1 LGTVVSGVSSSLPRA
16 QEFGASFRR
25 LFEAHLLGMGI
36 VGALILYALQF
47 ALIEFEYGTPEIW
60 TSWLVVLACATGV
73 ALVLAQR
80 HGLAGAWPGRAACG
94 GSAFVMLGIIHGIS
108 MASVA
113 GWQWSPGWAAG
124 ALAVAGVV
132 GVTIGVCGPALL
144 TPIGAA
150 GGGIASLAGIG
161 LMHALTIRA
170 LGGIVYWSAVV
181 APLAGVLFATL
192 ALLVG
197 IKLELH
203 GLLLG
208 RSRIDRFRILA
219 DALPIPIVLTS
230 ADGEKVIFANEL
242 SRRQLLASEGHGGAA
257 GIGRLYTNP
266 EESKHLGEMVRRD
279 GEVEGHI
286 VEMRRT
292 DGTTFWALS
301 SARSIAF
308 DGRPAI
314 LSGFVDIT
322 DRKMAEEALLASEVR
337 YALISRAANDG
348 IWDWDIP
355 SDTVYYSARWKE
367 IVGAEPGKRLSTLE
381 DWFSRVHPD
390 DLPALKEAVDEHIAG
405 RTAQLD
411 VEYRI
416 RHGDGRI
423 CWMQSRGIALRRKD
437 GSAIRMAGSQA
448 DITLRKT
455 YEINLRNAAYED
467 RLTGLNN
474 RAYFTHLVD
483 TRVGEESIKGSAI
496 LLFNIDQFRRVND
509 ALGTGS
515 GDALLIAF
523 ARRLASWVKPQ
534 DALCRLGADEFGV
547 WLTDIQDYQAAMQ
560 LANSILADLS
570 QPYTLG
576 EAQLPVTIS
585 AGLAAASIGGAR
597 SGADLLHN
605 SRLALDRSKQMGE
618 GRCVLFDEQLLKETK
633 LRQRLSRELAN
644 AGRLDQIF
652 LEYQPVVALSGSGSD
667 RVAGFEALMRWRHPD
682 LGLIPPGQFVPLAE
696 EAGLIGSL
704 GMLAIEHAAREIA
717 HWTDEGLATGNFSVA
732 VNLSA
737 RQISDAAGVQRLYSL
752 LDRLTVPVGRLKLE
766 ITESVLMSDPDEM
779 ARTFRE
785 LRDRGIE
792 LSLDDFGTG
801 YSSLSYLHRFPLNVL
816 KVDRS
821 FVTRM
826 LRSPEALRLVRSIID
841 LGHDLGLAV
850 VAEGVEE
857 ADEVECLRELGC
869 DYCQG
874 YFYSRPVPASQ
885 AKLILA
891 KGTISAHG

>member
-1 LGTVVSGVSSSLPRA
+1 LSEASSALL
-16 QEFGASFRR
+16 ASAELVTRVR
-25 LFEAHLLGMGI
+25 PADRSSVMLLG
-36 VGALILYALQF
+36 VVLPLFLFAAQF
-47 ALIEFEYGTPEIW
+47 ALGVFGAGIPPSW
-60 TSWLVVLACATGV
+60 TLLMLPLPIAE
-73 ALVLAQR
+73 
-80 HGLAGAWPGRAACG
+80 GLAGAWAKRGGLLRGGAARAG
-94 GSAFVMLGIIHGIS
+94 LGIVVAATIGGIHLVTL
-108 MASVA
+108 AA
-113 GWQWSPGWAAG
+113 TTGWQCSVPWLVASLGMTIATGGILAAAAPALVTPFGIATGCLGLLGGFALLHETARGAVGLVPPPAPVLAATGAAWAA
-124 ALAVAGVV
+124 
-132 GVTIGVCGPALL
+132 I
-144 TPIGAA
+144 
-150 GGGIASLAGIG
+150 
-161 LMHALTIRA
+161 
-170 LGGIVYWSAVV
+170 LG
-181 APLAGVLFATL
+181 
-192 ALLVG
+192 LLVG
-197 IKLELH
+197 AQAGLQ

-219 DALPIPIVLTS
+219 EALPFPIMLTS
-230 ADGEKVIFANEL
+230 GRQNREIIFANEV
-242 SRRQLLASEGHGGAA
+242 SRQLL
-257 GIGRLYTNP
+257 
-266 EESKHLGEMVRRD
+266 LGEPDAEHPPSLERLFTDPQDLQRLNDSLRRD
-279 GEVEGHI
+279 GGVEGHM
-286 VEMRRT
+286 VEMRRA

-301 SARSIAF
+301 SARTIDF
-308 DGRPAI
+308 DNEPAV

-322 DRKMAEEALLASEVR
+322 DRKLAEEALLASEVR

-355 SDTVYYSARWKE
+355 SGTVYFSARWKE
-367 IVGAEPGKRLSTLE
+367 IVGAEPGKRLSTLD
-381 DWFSRVHPD
+381 DWFGRVHPD
-390 DLPALKEAVDEHIAG
+390 DLPWLKESIDEHLAG
-405 RTAQLD
+405 ITPQLD

-423 CWMQSRGIALRRKD
+423 CWMQGRGIALRRKD
-437 GSAIRMAGSQA
+437 GVPIRMAGSQA

-483 TRVGEESIKGSAI
+483 TRINEDAIRGTAI

-509 ALGTGS
+509 TLGTGS

-547 WLTDIQDYQAAMQ
+547 WLTDVADHQAAMQ

-576 EAQLPVTIS
+576 DAQLPVSIS
-585 AGLAAASIGGAR
+585 GGLATASIGGPR
-597 SGADLLHN
+597 SGSDLLHN
-605 SRLALDRSKQMGE
+605 SRLALDRSKQMAE
-618 GRCVLFDEQLLKETK
+618 GRCVLFDDQLLKETK

-652 LEYQPVVALSGSGSD
+652 LEYQPLVNLHGED
-667 RVAGFEALMRWRHPD
+667 QNRVAGFEALMRWRHPE
-682 LGLIPPGQFVPLAE
+682 LGLIPPSQFVPLAE

-717 HWTDEGLATGNFSVA
+717 KWTEAGLTNGSFSVA

-737 RQISDAAGVQRLYSL
+737 RQISDPAGVQRLYAL
-752 LDRLTVPVGRLKLE
+752 LDRLTLPVGRLKLE

-779 ARTFRE
+779 AKTFRE

-826 LRSPEALRLVRSIID
+826 LRSPEALRLVRSIIE
-841 LGHDLGLAV
+841 LGHDLGLSV
-850 VAEGVEE
+850 VAEGVEA
-857 ADEVECLRELGC
+857 ADEVECLRGLGC
-869 DYCQG
+869 DYGQG
-874 YFYSRPVPASQ
+874 YFFSRPVPAAQ
-885 AKLILA
+885 AEILLA
-891 KGTISAHG
+891 RGIIAPA